1 MKKINRKKL
10 NNKGFTLIE
19 LLAVVVILA
28 VVMGIATNS
37 VLSSMNKSRGGSLSD
52 STAVIV
58 NAFNTKYTETLV
70 DSVPT
75 AVYGGINNFKG
86 YDFTVDSAYAF
97 DKLLA
102 DEFGIS
108 ETAYNLGTVSFS
120 GTPEKSVSI
129 KPAADGATLE
139 VSSSF
144 VAYDAD
150 NGKFLVC
157 MAANNT
163 GNVYV
168 AGYAIGGA
176 NAAKDVNG
184 DYINST
190 TFDGTTYKFADNT
203 MFSCSDGTKSW
214 K

>member
-1 MKKINRKKL
+1 MKRINRKKL

-75 AVYGGINNFKG
+75 AVYGGVNNFKG

-97 DKLLA
+97 DSSLA

-108 ETAYNLGTVSFS
+108 GTAYSLGTVAFDSDD
-120 GTPEKSVSI
+120 KSISI
-129 KPAADGATLE
+129 KPAADDATLE

-168 AGYAIGGA
+168 AGYAISGA
-176 NAAKDVNG
+176 NAAKDASNS
-184 DYINST
+184 YINST
-190 TFDGTTYKFADNT
+190 TFDGITYKFADKT

-214 K
+214 Q

>member
-1 MKKINRKKL
+1 MKRINRKKL

-75 AVYGGINNFKG
+75 AVYGDVSGFDGFN
-86 YDFTVDSAYAF
+86 FTVDSFYYL
-97 DKLLA
+97 DSKLANEFNISA
-102 DEFGIS
+102 DSYSLNTSSIDVDGDTKMEAVTPAVYTGIT
-108 ETAYNLGTVSFS
+108 ESF
-120 GTPEKSVSI
+120 I
-129 KPAADGATLE
+129 
-139 VSSSF
+139 
-144 VAYDAD
+144 AYDAD

-157 MAANNT
+157 MVAKNT

-176 NAAKDVNG
+176 NAAKDATG
-184 DYINST
+184 SPITST
-190 TFDGTTYKFADNT
+190 TFDGNTYSFANTT
-203 MFSCSDGTKSW
+203 MFACSDGTKSW
-214 K
+214 

>member
-1 MKKINRKKL
+1 MKRINRKKL

-75 AVYGGINNFKG
+75 AVYGGVNNFKG

-97 DKLLA
+97 DSSLA

-108 ETAYNLGTVSFS
+108 GTAYSLGTVTFDSDD
-120 GTPEKSVSI
+120 KSVSI
-129 KPAADGATLE
+129 KTGTSVDVT
-139 VSSSF
+139 SSF
-144 VAYDAD
+144 IAYDAD

-176 NAAKDVNG
+176 NAAKDASDN
-184 DYINST
+184 YINST
-190 TFDGTTYKFADNT
+190 TFDGTTYKFADKT

-214 K
+214 Q

>member
-1 MKKINRKKL
+1 MKRINRKKL

-75 AVYGGINNFKG
+75 AVYGGVNNFKG
-86 YDFTVDSAYAF
+86 YDFTADSAYAF
-97 DKLLA
+97 DSSLA

-108 ETAYNLGTVSFS
+108 GTAYNLGTVEFAEES
-120 GTPEKSVSI
+120 GKIISI
-129 KPAADGATLE
+129 KGEDDSTVNVE
-139 VSSSF
+139 SSF

-157 MAANNT
+157 MVANNS

-176 NAAKDVNG
+176 NASGN
-184 DYINST
+184 NSVS
-190 TFDGTTYKFADNT
+190 FDKVTYKFADGT
-203 MFSCSDGTKSW
+203 MFSCSDGTMSW